1 MPDRLKT
8 ERSRQLFEEGR
19 HKLVGGVASALH
31 KAEWE
36 EYPIFIER
44 ALGSRIYD
52 VDGNEYID
60 YFGAYGPMILGYCP
74 SAVDQAVIEQIG
86 RGSLF
91 AAPFEQLNQLSNKL
105 TQIIP
110 CADLVSYACT
120 GTEAN
125 MLNFR
130 LARAYT
136 GKNKII
142 KFEGHYHGWSDEEW
156 ISHNP
161 PSVKMLGPRNNPWKV
176 LSSAGQRL
184 AALDDVI
191 VLPWNDLDLVQQ
203 AVKRH
208 GHEIAAIITEPVMC
222 NAELVMPNPGY
233 LEGLRAI
240 TGENEIVLIFDEV
253 ITGFRLALGG
263 AQQYYGVVPDL
274 STFAKAVAGG
284 YPLAGVVG
292 KREILEAGVQP
303 VGTFNANPIAVAAS
317 LATITE
323 LEKPGVYEHMA
334 RITRRLA
341 EGVKEIARREGI
353 ALYSA
358 SIASIWQLQFGI
370 SEPMTDY
377 RDTLKVDKAQY
388 QRFRTICLERG
399 LRFHPSRGRFYTSA
413 AHTDEDVDRTLEIVG
428 EVLSEMSRE

>member
-1 MPDRLKT
+1 
-8 ERSRQLFEEGR
+8 
-19 HKLVGGVASALH
+19 
-31 KAEWE
+31 
-36 EYPIFIER
+36 
-44 ALGSRIYD
+44 
-52 VDGNEYID
+52 
-60 YFGAYGPMILGYCP
+60 
-74 SAVDQAVIEQIG
+74 
-86 RGSLF
+86 
-91 AAPFEQLNQLSNKL
+91 
-105 TQIIP
+105 
-110 CADLVSYACT
+110 
-120 GTEAN
+120 
-125 MLNFR
+125 
-130 LARAYT
+130 
-136 GKNKII
+136 
-142 KFEGHYHGWSDEEW
+142 
-156 ISHNP
+156 
-161 PSVKMLGPRNNPWKV
+161 
-176 LSSAGQRL
+176 
-184 AALDDVI
+184 
-191 VLPWNDLDLVQQ
+191 
-203 AVKRH
+203 VKRH